1 MSRILVLA
9 EAAGDAF
16 PDACFELL
24 GLARELAGPGGVM
37 ALAIGPGPDPAGLPA
52 GAVLSARGPGL
63 ERYSPEAWLAVLADV
78 ATAREADLVLLANT
92 TAGMDLGGA
101 LSVAWGRPLVTSV
114 VGLRTE
120 GDDLV
125 ATSQLF
131 GGRLV
136 AESVLEGGRGIC
148 AVVPGSF
155 PLAAAGAPG
164 SIEAVALPGA
174 LAALRTEALEVP
186 AGESE
191 DVDITKAPM
200 LVSVGRGL
208 QSADNVPLATEVAA
222 ALGAALAGTSQ
233 VCDLGWLP
241 RTRHVGKSGLKV
253 RPRAYL
259 AFGISGAPE
268 HLEGIGASELVV
280 ACTTDPQAPFFLAA
294 DYGTTVDAV
303 ELLRALLDA
312 LASRN
317 GPLAREM

>member
-24 GLARELAGPGGVM
+24 GRARELAGSGTVM

-52 GAVLSARGPGL
+52 DAVLTAQGPGL
-63 ERYSPEAWLAVLADV
+63 ERYSPEAWSAVLAAV
-78 ATAREADLVLLANT
+78 ADTRDPDLILLANT

-101 LSVAWGRPLVTSV
+101 LCVAWGRPLVTSV
-114 VGLRTE
+114 VGLRAE

-136 AESVLEGGRGIC
+136 AEAVLGGGRGIC

-155 PLAAAGAPG
+155 PVAASGAPG
-164 SIEAVALPGA
+164 SIETVVLPEALGS
-174 LAALRTEALEVP
+174 LRTEALEVP

-191 DVDITKAPM
+191 DVDITKAPI

-208 QSADNVPLATEVAA
+208 QSADNVPLAAEVAA

-241 RTRHVGKSGLKV
+241 RTRHVGKSGVKV

-280 ACTTDPQAPFFLAA
+280 VCNTDPEAPFFGSA

-312 LASRN
+312 VWA
-317 GPLAREM
+317 